1 MLDPR
6 LLRTDPDSV
15 ARNLARRGFV
25 LDVEGFRSLEERR
38 KTAQVAADEV
48 RAARNAHAK
57 KVGQAKGRGE
67 DVSGL
72 IAEGEAL
79 SLRLEGLEQ
88 ELAAVQAES
97 DALLLG
103 LPNLLHESVPEGRDE
118 SANLEVRRWG
128 EPREFDFKPLDHVAI
143 GEKLSTMD
151 FEAAGRISGA
161 RFVVLRGSLAR
172 LHRALIQYMLDLHT
186 TQHGYTEV
194 YAPYL
199 VARQALVGTGQLPK
213 FEEDLFRT
221 TSGEQELFLIPT
233 AEVPVTNLARENI
246 LEADVLPRRYVAHT
260 PCFRS
265 EAGSYGKDTRG
276 MIRQHQ
282 FEKVELVQMA
292 KPEESYAALEELTG
306 HAEKVL
312 QGLGLPYRVVA
323 LCAGDIGFGSA
334 RTYDLEVW
342 LPGQQKYREISSCSN
357 CEAFQA
363 RRMQARWRNPST
375 GKPEPLH
382 TLNGSGV
389 AVGRAL
395 VAVLENYQQADGSVT
410 VPEVLRP
417 YMGGADVL
425 RGKP

>member
-25 LDVEGFRSLEERR
+25 LDVGEFRSLEERR
-38 KTAQVAADEV
+38 KAAQVAADEV

-79 SLRLEGLEQ
+79 SRRLEGLEQ

-128 EPREFDFKPLDHVAI
+128 EPREFDFTPLDHVAI

-161 RFVVLRGSLAR
+161 RFVVLRGTLAR

-233 AEVPVTNLARENI
+233 AEVPVTNLAREGI
-246 LEADVLPRRYVAHT
+246 LEADTLPRRYVAHT

-334 RTYDLEVW
+334 R
-342 LPGQQKYREISSCSN
+342 
-357 CEAFQA
+357 
-363 RRMQARWRNPST
+363 
-375 GKPEPLH
+375 
-382 TLNGSGV
+382 
-389 AVGRAL
+389 
-395 VAVLENYQQADGSVT
+395 
-410 VPEVLRP
+410 
-417 YMGGADVL
+417 
-425 RGKP
+425 